1 MPLEEEKEGLLQEIR
16 ILDLA
21 DEKAS
26 FCSKLLADLG
36 AYVVKV
42 EKPGGDPSRKIG
54 PFLGNSPHPERSLF
68 FYYHNTNKLG
78 ITLNLEHPMGREI
91 FLRLI
96 RLSKSNPNEATLAES
111 SFSVSSN
118 DIKTPGSL

>member
-1 MPLEEEKEGLLQEIR
+1 MKGEREDLLAGIQV
-16 ILDLA
+16 LDLA

-36 AYVVKV
+36 AYVIKV
-42 EKPGGDPSRKIG
+42 ERPGGDSSRKIG
-54 PFLGNSPHPERSLF
+54 PFLGSSPHPERSLF

-78 ITLNLEHPMGREI
+78 ITLNLEHPMGRKI

-96 RLSKSNPNEATLAES
+96 KRMDIVVETFPPGTSRTLS
-111 SFSVSSN
+111 
-118 DIKTPGSL
+118 

>member
-1 MPLEEEKEGLLQEIR
+1 MEVKGQKQNLLDGIR

-36 AYVVKV
+36 AHVIKI
-42 EKPGGDPSRKIG
+42 ERPGGDSSRKIG

-68 FYYHNTNKLG
+68 FNYHNTNKRG
-78 ITLNLEHPMGREI
+78 ITLNIEHPFGKEI

-96 RLSKSNPNEATLAES
+96 YRA
-111 SFSVSSN
+111 
-118 DIKTPGSL
+118 DIVVETFPPGYLGYP